1 MDNNVLRKSALE
13 KLEKLGLTK
22 EEVLSLIDDGEET
35 IVAEDGE
42 SESSGESKSWQQLV
56 MEEHLGYYNERYGTH
71 YTFEEYYDAVV
82 NEKIEVHYN
91 WKQMLGLEEQT
102 PFPVDPN
109 ANLEKFKKHGNQEL
123 YK

>member
-35 IVAEDGE
+35 IIAEDGE
-42 SESSGESKSWQQLV
+42 SDGSGESKSWQQLV
-56 MEEHLGYYNERYGTH
+56 MEEHLGYYNARYGTK
-71 YTFEEYYDAVV
+71 YTFEEYYDAVI
-82 NEKIEVHYN
+82 NEKIVVHYN
-91 WKQMLGLEEQT
+91 WKQLLGVEEQT

-109 ANLEKFKKHGNQEL
+109 VNSEKFKKHGN
-123 YK
+123 

>member
-42 SESSGESKSWQQLV
+42 SESSGESKI
-56 MEEHLGYYNERYGTH
+56 N
-71 YTFEEYYDAVV
+71 F
-82 NEKIEVHYN
+82 
-91 WKQMLGLEEQT
+91 
-102 PFPVDPN
+102 DP
-109 ANLEKFKKHGNQEL
+109 K
-123 YK
+123 